1 MRGRLKPPCALRTS
15 EANDVFPKESMKQSR
30 RIPWLCG
37 IALWALFGIVGCNL
51 FPTHQNTQT
60 DRLDKEPI
68 AGAPSK
74 HVLRVSQFIF
84 LSDVELRRD
93 HPMFKDLANLREQ
106 VNRDLRLP
114 PSNTEVFVYL
124 FEGKDRYEKFMKA
137 KHPELPTRR
146 AYFIAQPRR
155 LGGAEDLMV
164 YTYWGDRLHQDL
176 RHELTH
182 AMLHCVL
189 KTVPIWLDE
198 GLAEYFEIPSGQNG
212 VNPQHLDGLRQAST
226 KFDLDRLETLREVDQ
241 MAPAE
246 YRESWAWVHLMM
258 RSTPQAKQALLGYLQ
273 ELRTNAKPSPIRP
286 RLAPAFFSLDAA
298 VQAHLNEMDRKLPK
312 TSAAKQ

>member
-1 MRGRLKPPCALRTS
+1 
-15 EANDVFPKESMKQSR
+15 MKQSR
-30 RIPWLCG
+30 RILWLG
-37 IALWALFGIVGCNL
+37 SVALWAACGIVGCNL
-51 FPTHQNTQT
+51 FPTHQNPPSE
-60 DRLDKEPI
+60 RVEKAPV

-74 HVLRVSQFIF
+74 YVLRVAQFIF

-93 HPMFKDLANLREQ
+93 QPMFKDLANLREQ
-106 VNRDLRLP
+106 VHRDLRLP

-124 FEGKDRYEKFMKA
+124 FEDKERYEKFMKA
-137 KHPELPTRR
+137 KHPELPARR

-155 LGGAEDLMV
+155 LGGTEDLMV

-198 GLAEYFEIPSGQNG
+198 GLAEYFEVPNGQNG
-212 VNPQHLDGLRQAST
+212 VNLQHLDGLRQASA
-226 KFDLDRLETLREVDQ
+226 KFNLDRLEKLEEVHQ

-286 RLAPAFFSLDAA
+286 RLAPAFFSLETA
-298 VQAHLNEMDRKLPK
+298 VQAHLNELDRKPPK
-312 TSAAKQ
+312 NSTARQ